1 MCRWPSPAG
10 SGDVPREVV
19 VGDCWSRYWV
29 RMLEMKQSVRILRQ
43 CIEQIPK
50 EGEFKGKV
58 PKNMKLPEA
67 EVYFEAENPR
77 GQLGF
82 LVVGDGSA
90 IPYRVKARGP
100 SFCNLSITTH
110 VCRNVLLADVPAIVG
125 SIDIVMGEVDR

>member
-1 MCRWPSPAG
+1 VADETGTGAVS
-10 SGDVPREVV
+10 S
-19 VGDCWSRYWV
+19 
-29 RMLEMKQSVRILRQ
+29 L
-43 CIEQIPK
+43 IEQIPDGDVK
-50 EGEFKGKV
+50 AKL
-58 PKNMKLPEA
+58 PKNLKLPEG

-100 SFCNLSITTH
+100 SFCNISVCNH

-125 SIDIVMGEVDR
+125 SIDVVMGEVDR